1 MTLTVRLDPQLQE
14 QLESYCRKRRL
25 SKTQLITGLL
35 HEHLSVVTGNRKT
48 PYQLA
53 RKLGLV
59 GAMASG
65 KGDLAENRKRY
76 LKEKIRAKY
85 TR

>member
-1 MTLTVRLDPQLQE
+1 MTLTVRLDPQLEE
-14 QLESYCRKRRL
+14 QLESHCRKLRL
-25 SKTQLITGLL
+25 SKTQVITNLL
-35 HEHLSVVTGNRKT
+35 HEHLSVASGRRKT

-53 RKLGLV
+53 CKLGLI
-59 GAMASG
+59 GAIASG

-76 LKEKIRAKY
+76 LKEKIRAKH

>member
-53 RKLGLV
+53 CKLGLV

-76 LKEKIRAKY
+76 LKEKIRAKH

>member
-14 QLESYCRKRRL
+14 QLESYCRKCRL

-35 HEHLSVVTGNRKT
+35 HEHLSLVTGNRKT

>member
-35 HEHLSVVTGNRKT
+35 HEHLSLVTGNRKT

-76 LKEKIRAKY
+76 LKEKIRAKH